1 MFSPLNVENSTRMY
15 DRKQGI
21 VGEYFIQKILIFL
34 VEKGLLKLIK
44 ITSIGFSYYWQ

>member
-1 MFSPLNVENSTRMY
+1 MFCPFNVENSTRMY

-34 VEKGLLKLIK
+34 VDNELFECHLRLSNI
-44 ITSIGFSYYWQ
+44 FS